1 MKIYALSFVL
11 LYSIIPKVFSFPAE
25 ADQVYSCIGKDGV
38 VVLCDAATTIDEWE
52 HTSSHYNYYVPLVG
66 EASYYDGNL
75 SYLVTSTFHENQG
88 QENGFFSGVLGNG
101 LDDNI
106 QVYNNN
112 ADIEYLNTPSNINA
126 DDQDTFLTS
135 ISSGYFVEG
144 TVESDI
150 SYETSYYIDT
160 LDNNSAYKSELDYTQ
175 IINGDGEQLYFT
187 AEMYQTDRIDID
199 VENQNIYDQLYINMS
214 TVQDMWEFFGASED
228 TFISTLSIKPKNCF
242 GRRFEY
248 AYKRNHSFQLNWN
261 SSQGF
266 RECWDIDEKFR
277 NRWLYE

>member
-1 MKIYALSFVL
+1 
-11 LYSIIPKVFSFPAE
+11 
-25 ADQVYSCIGKDGV
+25 
-38 VVLCDAATTIDEWE
+38 
-52 HTSSHYNYYVPLVG
+52 
-66 EASYYDGNL
+66 
-75 SYLVTSTFHENQG
+75 
-88 QENGFFSGVLGNG
+88 
-101 LDDNI
+101 
-106 QVYNNN
+106 
-112 ADIEYLNTPSNINA
+112 
-126 DDQDTFLTS
+126 
-135 ISSGYFVEG
+135 
-144 TVESDI
+144 
-150 SYETSYYIDT
+150 
-160 LDNNSAYKSELDYTQ
+160 
-175 IINGDGEQLYFT
+175 
-187 AEMYQTDRIDID
+187 MYQTDRIDID